1 MEADGAGEQMRPL
14 LTRVTSRVR
23 AAGDGP
29 PRLGGGGAERDR
41 QRRGRGMRRGPAT
54 TSGARRPSTAPR
66 PVRLAIP
73 FVWLPRARVR
83 GGGRPRRGGGPTGGG
98 RQRATRASS
107 PRASSAPLGRDP
119 GTSAGPVLPPL
130 TPTIS
135 SFLSAALVTLFPGVL
150 PGRGLS
156 SGGLSA
162 GVHISP
168 SKTHLSSPN
177 KEEHGST
184 CQLPQSVVKSW
195 GESFPFFPV
204 SPPGSRCALFGEF
217 FGRVDEPPSFEAK
230 ASF

>member
-98 RQRATRASS
+98 RQRATRILATGIFGTAGARPRHLRRARPPALDPDHLFLSLRSTRYLIPGRS
-107 PRASSAPLGRDP
+107 PR
-119 GTSAGPVLPPL
+119 
-130 TPTIS
+130 
-135 SFLSAALVTLFPGVL
+135 
-150 PGRGLS
+150 
-156 SGGLSA
+156 
-162 GVHISP
+162 
-168 SKTHLSSPN
+168 
-177 KEEHGST
+177 
-184 CQLPQSVVKSW
+184 
-195 GESFPFFPV
+195 
-204 SPPGSRCALFGEF
+204 PGSQFRW
-217 FGRVDEPPSFEAK
+217 P
-230 ASF
+230 

>member
-1 MEADGAGEQMRPL
+1 MPGAPPPPRGRCASPSPLCGCPGRGCEGAGDRGAEEARL
-14 LTRVTSRVR
+14 G
-23 AAGDGP
+23 AAG
-29 PRLGGGGAERDR
+29 
-41 QRRGRGMRRGPAT
+41 
-54 TSGARRPSTAPR
+54 SAP
-66 PVRLAIP
+66 
-73 FVWLPRARVR
+73 
-83 GGGRPRRGGGPTGGG
+83 
-98 RQRATRASS
+98 RASS

-195 GESFPFFPV
+195 GESFPFFPD

-217 FGRVDEPPSFEAK
+217 SGRVDEPPSFEAK